1 MQRSRS
7 AAYAVRAKSLAT
19 RHEVNYRRWKT
30 VIERSASRKLPGAS
44 GDAAH
49 IFAQSPILR
58 QDRLRHHGCPTDRAR
73 YVVLNRDYCI
83 RCNIAIQLAHPLMAV
98 LFQYKNRL

>member
-7 AAYAVRAKSLAT
+7 AAYAVGAKSLAT
-19 RHEVNYRRWKT
+19 RHEVNYRRWKP

-44 GDAAH
+44 DAAH

-58 QDRLRHHGCPTDRAR
+58 QDRLRHHGCPTDSAR
-73 YVVLNRDYCI
+73 HDNLNRLIID
-83 RCNIAIQLAHPLMAV
+83 LMGW
-98 LFQYKNRL
+98 KS